1 MPIRTAVGACAET
14 GDCNTKATQRHAAS
28 ETIRIISSRHD
39 ALIKLRRATSLT
51 ETYWPNCE
59 VMPCPLWP
67 RYWCVSGLNSGIV
80 KPTLLTRSRNVVSH
94 TRHARA
100 IHLH

>member
-1 MPIRTAVGACAET
+1 MPIRTAVGAYAET
-14 GDCNTKATQRHAAS
+14 GDCNTKAEQKHAAS

-39 ALIKLRRATSLT
+39 ALIKLRRAASLT
-51 ETYWPNCE
+51 QTCWPNRE
-59 VMPCPLWP
+59 VMPCPLGS
-67 RYWCVSGLNSGIV
+67 RSWCVSGLNSGIV
-80 KPTLLTRSRNVVSH
+80 KLTFLTRSRNFGSP

>member
-14 GDCNTKATQRHAAS
+14 GDCNTKAAQRHAAS

-39 ALIKLRRATSLT
+39 ALIKLRRAASLT
-51 ETYWPNCE
+51 QTYWPNCE
-59 VMPCPLWP
+59 VMPCPL
-67 RYWCVSGLNSGIV
+67 CTAIVSGLNSDIV
-80 KPTLLTRSRNVVSH
+80 KPTLLTRSKNVVSH